1 MKRLRFLK
9 GIVAFWLFVMGSL
22 LSGAAGAVTPTL
34 VGQWHGTLQTPAG
47 AYLLELTV
55 KDDGHGTPV
64 ATLESLDQA
73 PGEATPISQVQLQG
87 EQLKLEISAI
97 SAVYEGHFD
106 AEHDRWVG
114 SWRQG
119 TSFPLTW
126 VRGPV
131 PPLPTIA
138 GIDGTWRATLLRNGN
153 SMRLIVHIT
162 TSSRGT
168 RAKLDS
174 PDMGAANLEV
184 SELSRQGTHVHWR
197 VPAGSI
203 TFEGELSDQAGKL
216 GGTWQREGMPPAT
229 VQFVREAAAVSD
241 LRPQTPVAPFPYR
254 ARAVTFTDTKDG
266 TVLAGTLTLPEG
278 PGPFPAAVLVSGSGP
293 EDRDETFA
301 GHKPFAVLADYLTRN
316 GIAVLRYDDRGV
328 AQSSGNFDSAS
339 LPEFTNDARAA
350 IDFLAAQPEV
360 DTRAIGLI
368 GHSQGG
374 IVGPLSALKNQK
386 VAYLVLLGAPAT
398 GMADVLIAQ
407 MRMAAELQGQSKAI
421 LDTQEPAWRQLGA
434 VAGKARDHREAQANL
449 DALLTPAMM
458 RTLGL
463 TDTQRQA
470 AIDRYANDW
479 LRDLLHYDARST
491 LAALP
496 IPLLALNGSLD
507 RLVPADANLAAIR
520 LATAGNPDVTV
531 RQMAGLNHMF
541 QPAHSGTMVEYG
553 EIAVTFEP
561 EALQTI
567 GEWIKARFGAAK
579 TTAEVRNAF
588 TQVVKSRH

>member
-1 MKRLRFLK
+1 MKRFRFSK

-22 LSGAAGAVTPTL
+22 LSGAAGAATPTL
-34 VGQWHGTLQTPAG
+34 LGQWHGTLQTPAG
-47 AYLLELTV
+47 AYLLELSV

-73 PGEATPISQVQLQG
+73 PGEATPISLVQLQG

-114 SWRQG
+114 NWRQG

-126 VRGPV
+126 MRGPV

-138 GIDGTWRATLLRNGN
+138 GIDGTWRATLIRNGN
-153 SMRLIVHIT
+153 PLRLIVHIE
-162 TSSRGT
+162 SSKRGT

-184 SELSRQGTHVHWR
+184 SQLSRQGSHVHWR

-203 TFEGELSDQAGKL
+203 TFDGDLSDQAGKL
-216 GGTWQREGMPPAT
+216 SGAWQREGMPAAS
-229 VQFVREAAAVSD
+229 VQFVRDTSPVAEN
-241 LRPQTPVAPFPYR
+241 RPQTPVAPFPYR
-254 ARAVTFTDTKDG
+254 ALSVTFTDTSDG

-278 PGPFPAAVLVSGSGP
+278 SGPFPAAVLICGSGP

-301 GHKPFAVLADYLTRN
+301 GHKPFAVLADYLTRH

-328 AQSSGNFDSAS
+328 AESSGNFDSAS
-339 LPEFTNDARAA
+339 LPEFANDARAA
-350 IDFLAAQPEV
+350 IDFIAARPEI

-374 IVGPLSALKNQK
+374 IVGPLAALNNKR

-398 GMADVLIAQ
+398 GMADVLAAQ
-407 MRMAAELQGQSKAI
+407 WRMMAELQGQSKAI
-421 LDTQEPAWRQLGA
+421 LDAEEPAWRQLGT
-434 VAGKARDHREAQANL
+434 VAGKAGGRSEAQADL
-449 DALLTPAMM
+449 DAALTPVMM
-458 RTLGL
+458 RRLGL
-463 TDTQRQA
+463 ADAQRQA
-470 AIDRYANDW
+470 TIDQYANDW
-479 LRDLLHYDARST
+479 LRDLLHYDAQST

-507 RLVPADANLAAIR
+507 RRVPADANLAAIR
-520 LATAGNPDVTV
+520 RATAGNPDVTV

-541 QPAHSGTMVEYG
+541 QPAKSGTMVEYG
-553 EIAVTFEP
+553 EIEMTFEP
-561 EALQTI
+561 EALRTI
-567 GEWIKARFGAAK
+567 GAWIKARFGFAK
-579 TTAEVRNAF
+579 STA
-588 TQVVKSRH
+588 S